1 MADELCHGCSGFDIE
16 RLVFESYEVIRV
28 VGFVVLVGS

>member
-1 MADELCHGCSGFDIE
+1 MADELCHGCSGFDNK
-16 RLVFESYEVIRV
+16 RLAFKSDEVIRV